1 MNLAF
6 PALVLRATTEDTVGS
21 GAGADKPQGESMIA
35 KSQAGIVCTARL
47 SLAVAALILST
58 PAFADSIDGD
68 WCSGTLRRI
77 VIDGSQITAPKGAK
91 LTGDYR
97 RYTVLFAMPGGE
109 PDAGQAVN
117 MRFLRQEGGVVQVTI
132 GEGKAEI
139 WRRCPAGI
147 S

>member
-1 MNLAF
+1 MVAKHH
-6 PALVLRATTEDTVGS
+6 
-21 GAGADKPQGESMIA
+21 ADRLCA
-35 KSQAGIVCTARL
+35 ARV
-47 SLAVAALILST
+47 SLALAGLLLSS

-77 VIDGSQITAPKGAK
+77 VIDGSLITAPKGAK

-132 GEGKAEI
+132 GSGQPEI